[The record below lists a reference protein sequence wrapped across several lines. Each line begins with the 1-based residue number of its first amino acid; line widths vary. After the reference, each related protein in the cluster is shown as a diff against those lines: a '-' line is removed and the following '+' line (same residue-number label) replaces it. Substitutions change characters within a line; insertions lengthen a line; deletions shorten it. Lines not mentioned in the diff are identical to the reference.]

1 VIITKEQKA
10 VLYMLSAS
18 LLFSIVAMCAKLVSR
33 LGPLEITFFR
43 NAVGLVVLLFVFGFT
58 FTRKFNSSK
67 LHLLLFRGFIGT
79 VALIAFFYN
88 VTLVHLADA
97 MTISKTEPLF
107 SALIGFFLLHER
119 LSPPKI
125 AALILGFCGVLAIG
139 IDKGAGFAYAN
150 IVGIFGGFC
159 AALAYTTIRRIR
171 DDFDHRFVVLS
182 FMLFGTFLP
191 LLLMLSSVYV
201 GEGEIM
207 RSFTAPVDM
216 EYASLLFI
224 GVLSAFGQILM
235 TKAYFYAKAG
245 IVSTVS
251 YSTVLFGVLLGL
263 FIGEG
268 WPTLFGFL
276 GMGLIIASG
285 FLIAK
290 K

>member
-1 VIITKEQKA
+1 MV
-10 VLYMLSAS
+10 SAS
-18 LLFSIVAMCAKLVSR
+18 LLFSVVAMCAKLVSR

-43 NAVGLVVLLFVFGFT
+43 NAIGLAVLLFIFRFGKAK
-58 FTRKFNSSK
+58 KFDASK

-88 VTLVHLADA
+88 VGMVHLADA

-107 SALIGFFLLHER
+107 SALIGFLLLRER
-119 LSPPKI
+119 LSPSKI
-125 AALILGFCGVLAIG
+125 AALILGFCGVLVIG

-182 FMLFGTFLP
+182 FMLFGAFLP
-191 LLLMLSSVYV
+191 LSLIAAAPVI
-201 GEGEIM
+201 GEGGIIKSFITPNKAEIL
-207 RSFTAPVDM
+207 PI
-216 EYASLLFI
+216 LFI
-224 GVLSAFGQILM
+224 GILSAFGQILM
-235 TKAYFYAKAG
+235 TKAYFYARAG
-245 IVSTVS
+245 IVSTAS
-251 YSTVLFGVLLGL
+251 YSSILFGIVLGL
-263 FIGEG
+263 LIGDA
-268 WPTLFGFL
+268 WPTTVAFL

-290 K
+290 R